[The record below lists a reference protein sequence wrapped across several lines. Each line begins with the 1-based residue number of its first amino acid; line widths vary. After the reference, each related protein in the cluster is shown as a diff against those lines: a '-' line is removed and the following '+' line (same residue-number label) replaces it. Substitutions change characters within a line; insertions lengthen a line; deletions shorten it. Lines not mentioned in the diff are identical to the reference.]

1 MPVFFFTVE
10 QQERAI
16 VERFGKFVR
25 VAGPGLQRKS
35 PFVEKVA
42 GRMSLQVEQLNADIE
57 TKTRDNV
64 FVVVK
69 LAIQYMVG
77 ADEAKVKDAF
87 YKLDDPEVQMKSYAF
102 DVVRSHIPTMDLD
115 EAYADAD
122 TIAKHIQDTL
132 QRQMAD
138 YGYEIIKALITNI
151 EPDQRVKDAM
161 NNINAA
167 RRNQEAA
174 TAQGEG
180 DKTLRIKKAE
190 AESESMR
197 LHGEGVAAE
206 RKAIAHGLKDSL
218 ALIADEDGI
227 DAREAMALVALTQYM
242 DTIRS
247 VGEHGNMTT
256 LLLPALAGR
265 GRLVDGAGPR
275 GHAHRQPRCGRRV
288 GRRQR
293 RRARRSDQRGRP
305 GRLSPKRDQS
315 SGQTM
320 DDPSQGML
328 AFLGVPADP
337 RLLDEDLVNVPA
349 AEQYHAAGRRHAQAR
364 PAGRGWIGP
373 HRRQLDRWGGDRAL
387 RRLAG
392 SVQWRRRVRRRARR
406 DRHPVG
412 GHALGMGA
420 RRRIRG
426 RDHRRTPAR
435 AYPRARRRDWLA
447 AIQPY
452 PRFSVSTSV
461 LDDASTRVER
471 VLHRPV
477 LTARQHV
484 HASCARRTPRRPS
497 TLHAPADVIAAT
509 VEDDAPGSAD

>member
-57 TKTRDNV
+57 TKTQDNV

-77 ADEAKVKDAF
+77 ADPDKVKDAF

-132 QRQMAD
+132 QTQMAD

-206 RKAIAHGLKDSL
+206 RVAIAQGLKDSL
-218 ALIADEDGI
+218 EVLAEERGI
-227 DAREAMALVALTQYM
+227 DPREAMGLVALTQYM

-247 VGEHGNMTT
+247 VGENGNMTT
-256 LLLPALAGR
+256 LLLPHSPASVGSLMEQVQQGILTGNLAADAANSG
-265 GRLVDGAGPR
+265 GNGGNGA
-275 GHAHRQPRCGRRV
+275 V
-288 GRRQR
+288 
-293 RRARRSDQRGRP
+293 RARSRS
-305 GRLSPKRDQS
+305 K
-315 SGQTM
+315 
-320 DDPSQGML
+320 
-328 AFLGVPADP
+328 
-337 RLLDEDLVNVPA
+337 
-349 AEQYHAAGRRHAQAR
+349 QA
-364 PAGRGWIGP
+364 
-373 HRRQLDRWGGDRAL
+373 
-387 RRLAG
+387 
-392 SVQWRRRVRRRARR
+392 
-406 DRHPVG
+406 
-412 GHALGMGA
+412 
-420 RRRIRG
+420 
-426 RDHRRTPAR
+426 
-435 AYPRARRRDWLA
+435 
-447 AIQPY
+447 
-452 PRFSVSTSV
+452 
-461 LDDASTRVER
+461 
-471 VLHRPV
+471 PV
-477 LTARQHV
+477 LTTGADRQQ
-484 HASCARRTPRRPS
+484 APPPTPRAERR
-497 TLHAPADVIAAT
+497 
-509 VEDDAPGSAD
+509 

>member
-1 MPVFFFTVE
+1 MPFFFFTVE

-57 TKTRDNV
+57 TKTQDNV

-77 ADEAKVKDAF
+77 ADQDKVKDAF
-87 YKLDDPEVQMKSYAF
+87 YKLDDPEVQMTSYAF

-132 QRQMAD
+132 QTQMAD

-206 RKAIAHGLKDSL
+206 REAIARGLKDSL
-218 ALIADEDGI
+218 AILADEQGI
-227 DAREAMALVALTQYM
+227 DPKEAMGLVALTQYM

-256 LLLPALAGR
+256 LLLPHSPAS
-265 GRLVDGAGPR
+265 
-275 GHAHRQPRCGRRV
+275 V
-288 GRRQR
+288 G
-293 RRARRSDQRGRP
+293 SLMDQV
-305 GRLSPKRDQS
+305 Q
-315 SGQTM
+315 
-320 DDPSQGML
+320 QGML
-328 AFLGVPADP
+328 TGNLAAD
-337 RLLDEDLVNVPA
+337 A
-349 AEQYHAAGRRHAQAR
+349 AESGGNGTAPGVATAAGTPATPGGSEITARTQDDGPTVARACSRSSVSRQTTDSWTTTSSTCPTPSSTETSLSPSRAR
-364 PAGRGWIGP
+364 PAGRGGLRP
-373 HRRQLDRWGGDRAL
+373 DRRQPDRRRGDVAL
-387 RRLAG
+387 RRLAA
-392 SVQWRRRVRRRARR
+392 SVRRRRC
-406 DRHPVG
+406 V
-412 GHALGMGA
+412 
-420 RRRIRG
+420 
-426 RDHRRTPAR
+426 
-435 AYPRARRRDWLA
+435 
-447 AIQPY
+447 
-452 PRFSVSTSV
+452 
-461 LDDASTRVER
+461 
-471 VLHRPV
+471 
-477 LTARQHV
+477 
-484 HASCARRTPRRPS
+484 
-497 TLHAPADVIAAT
+497 
-509 VEDDAPGSAD
+509 